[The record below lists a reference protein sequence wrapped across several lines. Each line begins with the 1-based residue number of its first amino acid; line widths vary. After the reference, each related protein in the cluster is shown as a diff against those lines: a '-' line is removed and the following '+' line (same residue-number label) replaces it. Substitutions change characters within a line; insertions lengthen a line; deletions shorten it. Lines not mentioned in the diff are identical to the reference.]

1 MGSNPMHTIY
11 ASMGKFCLYLSLCW
25 DKGENK
31 DKRGLVWPILSKTTW
46 VISLCLP
53 RYQQHTI
60 DIKVNWRLW
69 EENWQPSLPRNHS
82 YPLSLL
88 GIPLSLSI
96 SFSHSISHSSSSVLL
111 SLSLSLSLSFSH
123 SLYLSF
129 DLLLSLSSLTH
140 TSSSLLHSLT
150 HSFASLSLSHST
162 SLLLIPLVL
171 YYSLSLT
178 QILVLSP
185 SLSHLF
191 SIFAKGWT

>member
-111 SLSLSLSLSFSH
+111 SLSLSLTLYIFPSISCSLFP
-123 SLYLSF
+123 
-129 DLLLSLSSLTH
+129 
-140 TSSSLLHSLT
+140 
-150 HSFASLSLSHST
+150 
-162 SLLLIPLVL
+162 LLLIPLVPSYTLSHILLLLSLFLTQRL
-171 YYSLSLT
+171 YYSYL
-178 QILVLSP
+178 
-185 SLSHLF
+185 
-191 SIFAKGWT
+191 